1 MSIIYS
7 DNEIQSDNNGNDK
20 QTNTKQQRED
30 DDIARTSKRYKNT
43 STPTTSLNNVEM
55 SSQQKEIAEMR
66 AGMIEMQNCIKQLT
80 TNITTVT
87 AVSTRIEQHIAE
99 INKNVATIT
108 TQVKELQMSDIEN
121 KKEIRELKER
131 IAKMEQKAL
140 DKNIEIGNV
149 MDENM
154 DVYEL
159 LKQISECTGVEI
171 NTTDV
176 NRAYKVKRKNKI
188 IVELSTV
195 NKKIELMSKIKRHKV
210 EIRDANG
217 ENNVVYVNE
226 ELTAYNK
233 RLLWMAKTKAKEM
246 GWKFVWVKNG
256 NIYARKNENSSFTI
270 IHNSTD
276 IEDITSTN

>member
-1 MSIIYS
+1 MGHVRKADWRCHRCKPITKSPNNAYMSIIYS

-30 DDIARTSKRYKNT
+30 DDIARTSERYKNT

-246 GWKFVWVKNG
+246 GWKFVW
-256 NIYARKNENSSFTI
+256 
-270 IHNSTD
+270 
-276 IEDITSTN
+276 